1 MRRAVLITAL
11 AVLLPGLL
19 SGPVLAEPA
28 PGPPILPPEA
38 QAVAPFVTDLRR
50 AYVLSVF
57 PRNGQKLEA
66 ALRQWGVTET
76 EAAQIGQLLA
86 GDGEL
91 GALRRQDRLVLSLI
105 KPAEGEPE
113 LVALQIR
120 GAARRHRVLARGIDG
135 GYGVYAEDSP
145 VGVEIAVA
153 SGTAK
158 AGLKSLLPLPQ
169 MVFPKPVP
177 AALTLAPSPALP
189 SAPLMLGTPQ
199 ALSGLIRPIAK
210 ARLTSNFGWRM
221 HPVLGDIRFH
231 KGIDFAAPLGTPV
244 YATADGVVEAMEWR
258 GNYGRQVILRHD
270 RGLESRYAHLSGYEM
285 GLTRGTRVA
294 QGQVIGYVGASGMAT
309 GPHLDFELRV
319 GGQPVDPAVMMSLW

>member
-1 MRRAVLITAL
+1 MRRAVVMTAL
-11 AVLLPGLL
+11 AVLLA
-19 SGPVLAEPA
+19 GPVLAEPA
-28 PGPPILPPEA
+28 PGPPVLPPEA

-145 VGVEIAVA
+145 VGVEVAVA

-177 AALTLAPSPALP
+177 AALTLAPGPSLP
-189 SAPLMLGTPQ
+189 SAPLLLGTPQ

-258 GNYGRQVILRHD
+258 GNYGRQVVLRHD

-285 GLTRGTRVA
+285 GLARGTRVA

>member
-1 MRRAVLITAL
+1 MTRAALITAL
-11 AVLLPGLL
+11 AVLLTG
-19 SGPVLAEPA
+19 SALAEPA
-28 PGPPILPPEA
+28 PGPPVLAPEA
-38 QAVAPFVTDLRR
+38 AAVAPFVTDLRR

-91 GALRRQDRLVLSLI
+91 GALRRQDRLILSLI

-153 SGTAK
+153 SGTAR

-177 AALTLAPSPALP
+177 AALTLPPVPA
-189 SAPLMLGTPQ
+189 APLMLGTPQ

-258 GNYGRQVILRHD
+258 GNYGRQVVLRHD

-285 GLTRGTRVA
+285 GLTRGARVA

-319 GGQPVDPAVMMSLW
+319 GGQPVDPAVMMTLW